1 MRLTSRQGIPQL
13 NRCPPVTL
21 RLCQPPTGTLVKD
34 VSGSHTP
41 GGIPFYCQFGTNKL
55 ARIDPE
61 TLQITEFELSAGA
74 RPRRIAFTPDGK
86 LYYTDYARGFLGRLD
101 PATREVREWPS
112 PAGERSQP
120 YGIAAT
126 RDGIVW
132 YSESGPRP
140 GTLVR
145 FDPEPETFKS
155 WDIPSGGGVVRHMIA
170 TPDGRLFLACSGVNK
185 VGIVTVKDE

>member
-1 MRLTSRQGIPQL
+1 
-13 NRCPPVTL
+13 
-21 RLCQPPTGTLVKD
+21 LCQPPTGTLVKD